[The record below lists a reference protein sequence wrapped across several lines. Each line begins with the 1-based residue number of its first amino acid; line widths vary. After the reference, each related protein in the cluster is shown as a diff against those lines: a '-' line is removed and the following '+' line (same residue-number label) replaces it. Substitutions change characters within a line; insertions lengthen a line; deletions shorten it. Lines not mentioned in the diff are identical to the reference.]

1 MSRRERDEELEKGDQ
16 KGVPM
21 GVQKKSQK
29 ANQKGGNELINRQKG
44 RPEERPRGK
53 QEEEAQRICRAGGNE
68 TWALPQRSKGSKL
81 TNDEKCPL
89 SLVN

>member
-44 RPEERPRGK
+44 RPEESRRGRQK
-53 QEEEAQRICRAGGNE
+53 GEAQRICRAGGNE
-68 TWALPQRSKGSKL
+68 T
-81 TNDEKCPL
+81 
-89 SLVN
+89 